1 MPKPTNSKMIEII
14 GITKSIQEDSN
25 HNNFGE
31 NPYGLFVDSFFLYHS
46 IQNPKIEFK
55 VQHRKLVSRPSNS
68 KMIHI
73 VGIIKQG

>member
-1 MPKPTNSKMIEII
+1 MVFSLIPS
-14 GITKSIQEDSN
+14 
-25 HNNFGE
+25 
-31 NPYGLFVDSFFLYHS
+31 LLYHS

-73 VGIIKQG
+73 VGIIKQGLKTQT